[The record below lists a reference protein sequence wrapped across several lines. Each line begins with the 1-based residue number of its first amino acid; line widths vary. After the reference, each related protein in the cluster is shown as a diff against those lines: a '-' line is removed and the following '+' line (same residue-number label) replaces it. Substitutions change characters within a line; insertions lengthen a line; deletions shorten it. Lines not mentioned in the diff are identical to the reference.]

1 MLTNTRNANIHM
13 SNCLETNNYQ
23 IFNADCRDILKKGV
37 LSDTPFIH
45 LCVTSPPYDN
55 LRNYKNSLEWNFDIF
70 EEIANQLYNIIVKGG
85 VLVWVVNDQSINGSE
100 TGTSFKQ
107 VLYFKEIGFNIHDT
121 MIFAK
126 NNFIPQNHN
135 RYEQSFEYMFVLSK
149 GSPRVFNPIKVECSQ
164 KGRLQGYNNKGKI
177 GEDSSIR
184 GRAEKILTKDTKI
197 KSNIWY
203 YNIGNTAINYD
214 KLSSKHPATFPYQLA
229 YDHVISWTNEN
240 DIVLDCF
247 MGSGTTGVAAINTN
261 RKFIGIEKNAEYF
274 NIAKE
279 RIEKATVNIDNTKKS
294 AKILNMKSN
303 NKLQSL

>member
-126 NNFIPQNHN
+126 NNFIPQ
-135 RYEQSFEYMFVLSK
+135 
-149 GSPRVFNPIKVECSQ
+149 
-164 KGRLQGYNNKGKI
+164 KI
-177 GEDSSIR
+177 
-184 GRAEKILTKDTKI
+184 
-197 KSNIWY
+197 
-203 YNIGNTAINYD
+203 
-214 KLSSKHPATFPYQLA
+214 
-229 YDHVISWTNEN
+229 
-240 DIVLDCF
+240 DIH
-247 MGSGTTGVAAINTN
+247 I
-261 RKFIGIEKNAEYF
+261 
-274 NIAKE
+274 
-279 RIEKATVNIDNTKKS
+279 
-294 AKILNMKSN
+294 
-303 NKLQSL
+303 